1 MVNYIKSGNGMKK
14 KILTMLVLMAV
25 LLPSLFLFASCNKTD
40 SAPTVSSITLV
51 RSTGEEVSMFEYT
64 YGAVTN
70 PLRDISLKATYS
82 DASTKMLDLT
92 DSGIKMTYIYKTMNG
107 SDEEAVEL
115 PALPDDNEYQA
126 GVYEITIS
134 YSKQQIVVPIYVSQ
148 ASAGG
153 NFALHFKS
161 TPQQSTTWDYANNPK
176 LEDFINTL
184 YVNGKTTYTPESTDI
199 YYITLTEWQRLQQ
212 ECGASGVGKYSLPN
226 TAEAQT
232 LLNEAE
238 KEVLYNTLILPGDYV
253 LIAKVPASN
262 NYNEQFTVRGLGLT
276 ITKTILTET
285 SNNIGRVI
293 PLSYTTV
300 DELTQGLQAYL
311 LEGGDYIANDASL
324 CIQDKQGNVYETDNF
339 ALGNT
344 WVDLPN
350 VVHYTNAHL
359 QTYQRSCVPSY
370 AYIRKVNADIYAD
383 SYSVDGFDFS
393 QLTVKVQLN
402 ITPVTLSVDI
412 SKTITCS
419 VHEYLGHMQE
429 YTAQLYAPNA
439 PEASLVQN
447 LCTFSYTLNGEPVT
461 YPTMAVSSSTRPYAS
476 VYMCIEEQSLAIGEY
491 QMSIASAYPYAVV
504 ISGSNVASTI
514 TINPSTIVIDEDSY
528 IPQNTFTPSAEG
540 NVTIKIPLKWKGTL
554 YSDLLTD
561 ASVIN
566 VKSLQLSM
574 APDSAVKLENA
585 PFTVGTEENG
595 QVYIQCTAKVTDMS
609 GSNATATFTI
619 SGAANGAFYNTTIQI
634 EATATVSKY
643 TLQETDY
650 IYTKAGTALNNNLSN
665 SITLTQTSGEQ
676 FRFEDYIQVSTLTN
690 AYGSWKICAFGGVDT
705 PGEEINISTLIEAPE
720 TNRNY
725 FLVFT
730 SNNDMYCESVTLR
743 LTVYAS
749 TIEA

>member
-1 MVNYIKSGNGMKK
+1 MKK
-14 KILTMLVLMAV
+14 KILTMLVLMVV
-25 LLPSLFLFASCNKTD
+25 LLPNLFLFASCNKTG
-40 SAPTVSSITLV
+40 SAPTVSIITLV
-51 RSTGEEVSMFEYT
+51 RSTGEEVHWFEYT

-70 PLRDISLKATYS
+70 PLSDISLKVTYS
-82 DASTKMLDLT
+82 DASTKILDLT
-92 DSGIKMTYIYKTMNG
+92 DSGIKMTYTYKTMNA

-115 PALPDDNEYQA
+115 PDLPNDNEYQA
-126 GVYEITIS
+126 GEYKITIS

-153 NFALHFKS
+153 NFALRFKS

-176 LEDFINTL
+176 LEEFINTL
-184 YVNGKTTYTPESTDI
+184 YVNGKTIYTPENTDI

-212 ECGASGVGKYSLPN
+212 ECGASGVEYSLPN
-226 TAEAQT
+226 TAEAQE

-253 LIAKVPASN
+253 LIAKVPTQG
-262 NYNEQFTVRGLGLT
+262 NYSEQFTVRGLGLT
-276 ITKTILTET
+276 ITKTVLTET
-285 SNNIGRVI
+285 SKNIGRVI

-300 DELTQGLQAYL
+300 DELTSGLQAYL
-311 LEGGDYIANDASL
+311 LEGGDYIAHDASL
-324 CIQDKQGNVYETDNF
+324 CIQDKQGNVYETDDF

-350 VVHYTNAHL
+350 IVHYANAHL

-370 AYIRKVNADIYAD
+370 AYIRKVNADPYAD

-412 SKTITCS
+412 PRTITCS
-419 VHEYLGHMQE
+419 VHEYLGYMQE
-429 YTAQLYAPNA
+429 YTAQLKAQNA

-447 LCTFSYTLNGEPVT
+447 LCTFSYTLNNKRVT

-476 VYMCIEEQSLAIGEY
+476 VYMCIEKQSLATGEY

-504 ISGSNVASTI
+504 ISGSNVGSTI
-514 TINPSTIVIDEDSY
+514 TIDPSTIVIDEDSY

-561 ASVIN
+561 DSVIN
-566 VKSLQLSM
+566 VNSLQLSM
-574 APDSAVKLENA
+574 APDSAVTLENA

-595 QVYIQCTAKVTDMS
+595 QVYIQCTAKVMTMP
-609 GSNATATFTI
+609 GAFGTASFTVR
-619 SGAANGAFYNTTIQI
+619 GTANGAFYNTNIQI

-643 TLQETDY
+643 KLQPTDY
-650 IYTKAGTALNNNLSN
+650 VQTTDGARLDNTIGSNNIN
-665 SITLTQTSGEQ
+665 ITQMFGGKFTFKEYLEQ
-676 FRFEDYIQVSTLTN
+676 STLSN
-690 AYGSWKICAFGGVDT
+690 AYGTWSIHTYDNGNPGVEVKLT
-705 PGEEINISTLIEAPE
+705 QELEAPE
-720 TNRNY
+720 TNRLY
-725 FLVFT
+725 ILVFT
-730 SNNDMYCESVTLR
+730 PTNDTYCSAVEVQVLITS
-743 LTVYAS
+743 A
-749 TIEA
+749 AQA

>member
-1 MVNYIKSGNGMKK
+1 MKK

-25 LLPSLFLFASCNKTD
+25 LLPSLFLFASCNKTE
-40 SAPTVSSITLV
+40 PTKTVSNITLV
-51 RSTGEEVSMFEYT
+51 RSTGEEVHWFEYT

-70 PLRDISLKATYS
+70 PLSDISLKVTYS
-82 DASTKMLDLT
+82 DASTKILDLT
-92 DSGIKMTYIYKTMNG
+92 DSGIKMTYTYKTMNA
-107 SDEEAVEL
+107 SDEEAVEIPEL
-115 PALPDDNEYQA
+115 PNDNEYQA
-126 GVYEITIS
+126 GEYKITIS
-134 YSKQQIVVPIYVSQ
+134 YNKQQIVVPIHVY
-148 ASAGG
+148 AAGAGG

-176 LEDFINTL
+176 LEEFINTL

-199 YYITLTEWQRLQQ
+199 YYITLTEWQRLQR
-212 ECGASGVGKYSLPN
+212 ECVGVPSGEYSLPN
-226 TAEAQT
+226 TAQAQT

-253 LIAKVPASN
+253 LIAKVPTQG
-262 NYNEQFTVRGLGLT
+262 NYSEQFTVRGLGLT

-300 DELTQGLQAYL
+300 DELTSGLQAYL

-324 CIQDKQGNVYETDNF
+324 CIQDKQGNVYRTDDF

-350 VVHYTNAHL
+350 IVHYANAHL
-359 QTYQRSCVPSY
+359 QTYQRSCVPSVER
-370 AYIRKVNADIYAD
+370 ISKVNADPYAD
-383 SYSVDGFDFS
+383 SYSVNGFDFS
-393 QLTVKVQLN
+393 QLTVKVQLD
-402 ITPVTLSVDI
+402 ITPVTLSV
-412 SKTITCS
+412 SFPRTTTCS
-419 VHEYLGHMQE
+419 VHEYLGYMQE
-429 YTAQLYAPNA
+429 YTATLNAQNA

-447 LCTFSYTLNGEPVT
+447 LCTFSYTLNGKPVT

-476 VYMCIEEQSLAIGEY
+476 VYMRIDEQSLEIGEY
-491 QMSIASAYPYAVV
+491 TMRIASAYPNAVV

-554 YSDLLTD
+554 YSDLLTG

-566 VKSLQLSM
+566 TESLKLSM
-574 APDSAVKLENA
+574 APGSTVTLANA
-585 PFTVGTEENG
+585 EFTVGTEGNG
-595 QVYIQCTAKVTDMS
+595 QVYIQCTAKVTAMT
-609 GSNATATFTI
+609 GAYAATATFTI
-619 SGAANGAFYNTTIQI
+619 SGTTNSLFYANIQI
-634 EATATVSKY
+634 EANATVSKY
-643 TLQETDY
+643 ILQDADY
-650 IYTKAGTALNNNLSN
+650 ISTKEGAALNNHLSN
-665 SITLTQTSGEQ
+665 RITLTQTSGQQ
-676 FRFEDYIQVSTLTN
+676 FKFADYINTDTLTN
-690 AYGSWKICAFGGVDT
+690 AYGSWKICAFAGPNK
-705 PGEEINISTLIEAPE
+705 PGAEIDVSTLIAIDAPE

-730 SNNDMYCESVTLR
+730 SKNEMYCPSVTLP
-743 LTVYAS
+743 LTVYVS

>member
-1 MVNYIKSGNGMKK
+1 MVNYIKRGNGMKK

-64 YGAVTN
+64 YGSVIE
-70 PLRDISLKATYS
+70 PLNGISLKVTYS
-82 DASTKMLDLT
+82 DTSTKTLALT
-92 DSGIKMTYIYKTMNG
+92 DSGIKMTYSYKQ
-107 SDEEAVEL
+107 SISSEEDAVVL
-115 PALPDDNEYQA
+115 PALPEADSYQA
-126 GVYEITIS
+126 GVYEMFIT
-134 YSKQQIVVPIYVSQ
+134 YGKQQIIVPIYVD
-148 ASAGG
+148 AAGAGG
-153 NFALHFKS
+153 NFALIYN
-161 TPQQSTTWDYANNPK
+161 QQTTSSWDYANNPE
-176 LEDFINTL
+176 LESFINELSVVGETS
-184 YVNGKTTYTPESTDI
+184 YTPTNENL
-199 YYITLTEWQRLQQ
+199 YYISIEEWQRLQQ
-212 ECGASGVGKYSLPN
+212 ECGASNVGKYSLPN
-226 TAEAQT
+226 TTEAQE

-238 KEVLYNTLILPGDYV
+238 KEMLYNTLILPGEYV
-253 LIAKVPASN
+253 LVARVPAEG
-262 NYNEQFTVRGLGLT
+262 NYSEQFTIRGVGLT
-276 ITKTILTET
+276 ITKTVLKET
-285 SNNIGRVI
+285 SNAIGRVI

-300 DELTQGLQAYL
+300 DELTNGLQASL
-311 LEGGDYIANDASL
+311 RNGGDYISNSESL
-324 CIQDKQGNVYETDNF
+324 CIEDAQGNTYNVFNF

-344 WVDLPN
+344 WVNLPN

-359 QTYQRSCVPSY
+359 QTYQRSCVPSGD
-370 AYIRKVNADIYAD
+370 YISKTNADVYAD
-383 SYSVDGFDFS
+383 SYSVEGFDFS
-393 QLTVKVQLN
+393 QLTVNVQLD

-412 SKTITCS
+412 AKTTTCS

-585 PFTVGTEENG
+585 PFTVGTEKNG
-595 QVYIQCTAKVTDMS
+595 QVYIQCTAKVTAMPGAS
-609 GSNATATFTI
+609 GTATFTI
-619 SGAANGAFYNTTIQI
+619 SGTANGAFYNTTIQI

-650 IYTKAGTALNNNLSN
+650 VSTKQGEPLKGITSN
-665 SITLTQTSGEQ
+665 KITLTQTSGEQ
-676 FRFEDYIQVSTLTN
+676 FKFEDYIQVSTLTN

-705 PGEEINISTLIEAPE
+705 PGEEIDVSTLIDAPE
-720 TNRNY
+720 DNRNY

-730 SNNDMYCESVTLR
+730 SNNEMYCESVTLP
-743 LTVYAS
+743 LNVYVS